1 MTTSHVSMKRIPL
14 ILLAVLVLAAAGCGS
29 GSKDNNSSANP
40 SNNGSPS
47 GSAPDTRTSENTT
60 STESATS
67 GGTVTIDMKNIA
79 FDPASV
85 TVKVGQTVK
94 WTNSDDAPHN
104 VTGGPLKSKTFG
116 KGGSFEFTPKKA
128 ETISYVCTVHPGMN
142 GKLTVTS

>member
-1 MTTSHVSMKRIPL
+1 MTTSLVGMKRLPL
-14 ILLAVLVLAAAGCGS
+14 LLLAVLALAAAGCGG
-29 GSKDNNSSANP
+29 GSDDNSNSASTP
-40 SNNGSPS
+40 
-47 GSAPDTRTSENTT
+47 APAATTDTGT
-60 STESATS
+60 SATS

-79 FDPASV
+79 FDPKSV

-128 ETISYVCTVHPGMN
+128 ETISYVCTIHPGMG

>member
-1 MTTSHVSMKRIPL
+1 MTTSLVGMKRIPL
-14 ILLAVLVLAAAGCGS
+14 LLLAVVALAAAGCGS
-29 GSKDNNSSANP
+29 SSSDNSNSASTP
-40 SNNGSPS
+40 
-47 GSAPDTRTSENTT
+47 APAATTDTGT
-60 STESATS
+60 SATS

-79 FDPASV
+79 FDPKSV

-128 ETISYVCTVHPGMN
+128 ETISYVCTIHPGM
-142 GKLTVTS
+142 KATLTVTS